1 MAADAYRDGVWGAVA
16 LACALGAGLAAA
28 QDQAA
33 TAQAA
38 DVGLDEVVVTAQRRE
53 ESVQDVPIA
62 ITAFTAEE
70 LEARNVTSALDV
82 AQYVPNLVAHNNT
95 GLGAANSYYIRGLGG
110 TESLATADPPVGTY
124 VDEIY
129 VARQSANNLALFDVS
144 RVEILRGPQ
153 GTLFGRNTTGGAINI
168 VMSRPQD
175 ELGGFIE
182 GGFGS
187 WGRRSVR
194 GSVDLPGSERFLT
207 KLSAYWY
214 EDDGYVKNITT
225 GERLNGDEGK
235 GGRLALSLAPS
246 EPIRWDASLMYT
258 ENFSANVINF
268 DCNPAGPQNCD
279 GRFASTGLRVNN
291 RGANQLA
298 AASIPIA
305 NGKGNLPLGAETRF
319 TLASSNLQFDLGPVV
334 LNAITGYVR
343 TEQDFLIDFF
353 DGRAA
358 PVISFGTDPTTG
370 LPTRFNTGTNVV
382 LFPPVRG
389 FPTGGFVI
397 SSLAETKQWTQEIKA
412 TGAALEDRLSYVGG
426 LFYFDEDSVTDF
438 ADTLTG
444 ATGAVTTFADRIVR
458 NSTRAWAAYAQ
469 LDFRLTDAWKVT
481 AGVRYTDE
489 KKDFGFSDNRPVC
502 QATPLPSTCIDT
514 RNFAS
519 VDVDLNPATPN
530 VAIPLDQQVKLWT
543 PRFAVNYAPDD
554 SLLFFASA
562 TRGFKS
568 GSQAARATLIRQ
580 LLPVGPEKVWSY
592 ELGAKTEWLDRRLR
606 VNATLFLQDN
616 TDFQAGT
623 AFVNPQ
629 TGVLT
634 FVTRNLAD
642 LENRGLELEVEA
654 RPLEP
659 LSVNLS
665 IGLQDIEF
673 KFNPDKPAVD
683 QFGFLSPQ
691 VQQAECLAALA
702 GQASPRASPGTATAR
717 AQGFCSG
724 IITNTGALAEPVR
737 APKVTV
743 TAGLSWAFPIAPLS
757 AKLTPAVN
765 VLYAGK
771 SEVGTNNL
779 SGYVNSAGVANFAG
793 DGQFVLGSFSRE
805 HTTVNV
811 NVGLRDDDDRWL
823 VSASCDNCTNQ
834 SYPQS
839 TLSNFSYL
847 NPPRSWAVTARWR
860 F

>member
-1 MAADAYRDGVWGAVA
+1 
-16 LACALGAGLAAA
+16 
-28 QDQAA
+28 
-33 TAQAA
+33 
-38 DVGLDEVVVTAQRRE
+38 VVTAQRRE
-53 ESVQDVPIA
+53 ESIQDVPIA
-62 ITAFTAEE
+62 ITAFTAQE

-82 AQYVPNLVAHNNT
+82 AQYVPNLIAHNNT
-95 GLGAANSYYIRGLGG
+95 GLGSANSYYIRGLGG

-168 VMSRPQD
+168 VMSRPAE

-182 GGFGS
+182 AGFGS
-187 WGRRSVR
+187 WDRRSLR
-194 GSVDLPGSERFLT
+194 GSVDLPVSDRLQT
-207 KLSAYWY
+207 KISGYWY
-214 EDDGYVKNITT
+214 EDDGYVKNLTT

-235 GGRLALSLAPS
+235 GGRLALTAKLTDT
-246 EPIRWDASLMYT
+246 IRWDVAAIYT

-268 DCNPAGPQNCD
+268 DCNPANPLDCE
-279 GRFASTGLRVNN
+279 GRFATTGLRVSNG
-291 RGANQLA
+291 GANQLA

-319 TLASSNLQFDLGPVV
+319 TLASSNLQFEVGPVA
-334 LNAITGYVR
+334 LNAITGYVK
-343 TEQDFLIDFF
+343 TEQDFLLDFF
-353 DGRAA
+353 DGRGA
-358 PVISFGTDPTTG
+358 PVISFGTDPMSG
-370 LPTRFNTGTNVV
+370 LPTRYNVGTNVV
-382 LFPPVRG
+382 LFPAVRG
-389 FPTGGFVI
+389 FPAGGFVI
-397 SSLAETKQWTQEIKA
+397 ASLAGTEQWTQELKA
-412 TGAALEDRLSYVGG
+412 TGTALGDRLTYVAG
-426 LFYFDEDSVTDF
+426 LYYFDEKSVTDF

-444 ATGAVTTFADRIVR
+444 ATGAVTTLADRIVR
-458 NSTRAWAAYAQ
+458 NSTRAWAGYTQ
-469 LDFRLTDAWKVT
+469 IDFNLGDAWKLT

-489 KKDFGFSDNRPVC
+489 KKDFGFSDNRPTC
-502 QATPLPSTCIDT
+502 QVTPLPATCIDS

-530 VAIPLDQQVKLWT
+530 IAIPLDQQVKLWT
-543 PRFAVNYAPDD
+543 PRFAINYERDD
-554 SLLFFASA
+554 SMLFFASA

-592 ELGAKTEWLDRRLR
+592 EVGAKTEWLDRRLR
-606 VNATLFLQDN
+606 LNATLFLQDN
-616 TDFQAGT
+616 VDFQAGT

-629 TGVLT
+629 TGALT

-642 LENRGLELEVEA
+642 LENKGLELELET
-654 RPLEP
+654 RPIEP
-659 LSVNLS
+659 LSITFAV
-665 IGLQDIEF
+665 GLQDIAF
-673 KFNPDKPAVD
+673 KFNDDKPPSD

-691 VQQAECLAALA
+691 VQQTECLAALA
-702 GQASPRASPGTATAR
+702 GQPSPRGSLGTATAR

-724 IITNTGALAEPVR
+724 IITNTGELAEPVR
-737 APKVTV
+737 APKLTV
-743 TAGLSWAFPIAPLS
+743 TAGISWDFQIAALA
-757 AKLTPAVN
+757 AKLTPSVN
-765 VLYAGK
+765 VLHASK

-793 DGQFVLGSFSRE
+793 DGQFILGSFSRA
-805 HTTVNV
+805 HTTVNF
-811 NVGLRDDDDRWL
+811 NLSLRDDDDRWL
-823 VSASCDNCTNQ
+823 IAASCDNCTNQ

-847 NPPRSWAVTARWR
+847 NPPGSWAVSARWR